1 MNMSGEVSFYS
12 VENTEVRKDM
22 PVQELGNVVKQ
33 MEAQSGWKIKNMIK
47 SIIKREAD
55 DFSISKNEPSC
66 RLLITNCINDI
77 SIRFRKEKKEIR
89 VMIPKD
95 GINTL

>member
-1 MNMSGEVSFYS
+1 MNGIVSFYS
-12 VENTEVRKDM
+12 VENMEVQKEI
-22 PVQELGNVVKQ
+22 PVQELGNVVRQ
-33 MEAQSGWKIKNMIK
+33 MEAQSGWKIKTMIK

-55 DFSISKNEPSC
+55 DFSISKNEPNC
-66 RLLITNCINDI
+66 RLLITNCMDDI